1 MRKEPVA
8 IWLFFCC
15 IMIIVMIFIGGVT
28 RLTKAGLSITEW
40 KPITGILPP
49 LNENQWL
56 LEKEKYQKTPEYK
69 IFNYNIDIEDFKK
82 IYLIEYIH
90 RLLARITGLVFCI
103 PFIYFFIKKKLP
115 KALIIKLSIIF
126 TLGLVQGCA
135 GWYMVK
141 SGLVS
146 QPHVSHYRLAM
157 HLALTLIIFSM
168 LWLAFVRYITGQKN
182 KVEVSTSSIV
192 LLILSL
198 SLTFIQIIYGAFV
211 AGLNAGLIYNT
222 FPLMDN
228 QIIPRDLFFMEPKW
242 LNVFQNSVAV
252 QFIHRNLAFIII
264 IIAIFVA
271 VKNRRMKSLLI
282 LLLCF
287 VVQATLGVITL
298 LLKVPI
304 IFASA
309 HQVFAF
315 ISFAMNLYILKCVKL
330 KQQNKCW

>member
-1 MRKEPVA
+1 MKKEPVA

-49 LNENQWL
+49 LNKNQWL

-69 IFNYNIDIEDFKK
+69 VFNYDIDMGDFKK

-90 RLLARITGLVFCI
+90 RLFARITGLIFCI
-103 PFIYFFIKKKLP
+103 PFIYFLIKKKLP
-115 KALIIKLSIIF
+115 KTLVIKLSIIF
-126 TLGLVQGCA
+126 ILGLIQGCA
-135 GWYMVK
+135 GWYMVR
-141 SGLVS
+141 SGLVN

-157 HLALTLIIFSM
+157 HLVLTLMIFSM
-168 LWLAFVRYITGQKN
+168 LWLEFVEYIIDQKN
-182 KVEVSTSSIV
+182 KVEVSISSTV
-192 LLILSL
+192 LLILIL

-222 FPLMDN
+222 FPLMDD
-228 QIIPRDLFFMEPKW
+228 QIIPQDLFFMEPKW
-242 LNVFQNSVAV
+242 LNIFQNSVAV

-264 IIAIFVA
+264 TFTILVVIKNKK
-271 VKNRRMKSLLI
+271 VKPLLI
-282 LLLCF
+282 LLLCLI
-287 VVQATLGVITL
+287 VQATLGVITL
-298 LLKVPI
+298 LLKVPMV
-304 IFASA
+304 FASA

-315 ISFAMNLYILKCVKL
+315 ISFAMNLYVLKMRKAT
-330 KQQNKCW
+330 K

>member
-1 MRKEPVA
+1 MKKEPVVV
-8 IWLFFCC
+8 WLLFCC
-15 IMIIVMIFIGGVT
+15 IMIIVMVFIGGVT

-40 KPITGILPP
+40 NPITGVLPP
-49 LNENQWL
+49 FNENQWL

-69 IFNYNIDIEDFKK
+69 IFNYDIDIRDFKK

-90 RLLARITGLVFCI
+90 RLFARITGLIFCI

-115 KALIIKLSIIF
+115 KTLIIKLSIIF
-126 TLGLVQGCA
+126 ILGLMQGYA

-157 HLALTLIIFSM
+157 HLTLTLMIFSM
-168 LWLAFVRYITGQKN
+168 MWLEFVEYVTDQKK

-192 LLILSL
+192 LLILTL

-222 FPLMDN
+222 FPLMDD
-228 QIIPRDLFFMEPKW
+228 QIIPYDLFFMQPKW
-242 LNVFQNSVAV
+242 INIFQNSVAV
-252 QFIHRNLAFIII
+252 QFIHRSLAFVIITLVI
-264 IIAIFVA
+264 SIVI
-271 VKNRRMKSLLI
+271 KNRKMNSLLV

-287 VVQATLGVITL
+287 IMQTTLGIITL

-304 IFASA
+304 VFASA
-309 HQVFAF
+309 HQMFAF
-315 ISFAMNLYILKCVKL
+315 ILFAVNLYVLKRIRL
-330 KQQNKCW
+330 KQ